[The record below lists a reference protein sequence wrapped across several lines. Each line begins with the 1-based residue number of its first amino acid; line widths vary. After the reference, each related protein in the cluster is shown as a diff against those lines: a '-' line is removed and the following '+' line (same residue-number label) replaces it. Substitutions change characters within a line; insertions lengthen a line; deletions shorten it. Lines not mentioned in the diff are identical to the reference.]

1 MRSPFS
7 ALLRRTSAAPTAM
20 AGATAMLTLLGTVL
34 AGCESQDLPTE
45 ETGGV
50 ATQVAALATCGGQVA
65 DPFAALK
72 TLKLVVREPGANGL
86 VVAGSSPTAA
96 YSTGKSS
103 LVFSDIKAGSPFEVT
118 LMGFGSGG
126 GTAQWFGR
134 RTGVNIKKN
143 DTTTL
148 DMALMAV
155 ENFTCV
161 GTKNMAN
168 ALFSSS
174 AVMDNGRVLITGG
187 FTNATPDGG
196 LVRLESPSDAAYIF
210 DPNTGAFARAKGLMK
225 EARAGHSMIYLP
237 KLNQVLIVGGAKKMT
252 IAADGSAPPMWSVTD
267 GTSLSYEV
275 YDVASDTFLAGADN
289 GLYAKKRV
297 FPNLIAL
304 TDDYVVSL
312 GGAPWPISNSDDYA
326 KSDLFN
332 STRTQGQ
339 KTGKFVDSMN
349 TLQLNAVRA
358 GSSVA
363 YIGPTSNG
371 TNRYLIW
378 GGTTIDQGYDPGN
391 QLTTAIKHAERF
403 KESTEPG
410 TGEFSSDYKLEG
422 DFPTDFPL
430 FFPTL
435 TRIGKT
441 TEKSGEYYHF
451 LSIGGVRYD
460 PKTKTWL
467 APKADDVFR
476 ISLKEAT
483 ESTKGRILTTRV
495 PGLSKGVYFHQSNLA
510 GTGHVVTSGGFSAHA
525 QPVSQ
530 TMQAFTLPSVG
541 PFYVDDTKLTVDKA
555 KLPAVVAL
563 PAAKSFVMRGGHSG
577 LTLRNDCVLMFGGT
591 SVLGTG
597 GLSSTQAATADIYCP
612 KFLLPN

>member
-1 MRSPFS
+1 MRSPS
-7 ALLRRTSAAPTAM
+7 SAPTCRRVA
-20 AGATAMLTLLGTVL
+20 AAAATRRATAWALALAAAA
-34 AGCESQDLPTE
+34 AGCESQAPQAED
-45 ETGGV
+45 TGGV

-72 TLKLVVREPGANGL
+72 TLKLVVREPSANGL
-86 VVAGSSPTAA
+86 VIAGSSPTAA

-118 LMGFGSGG
+118 LLGFGSGG

-143 DTTTL
+143 DTTAL
-148 DMALMAV
+148 DMSLMAV

-168 ALFSSS
+168 ALFSAS
-174 AVMDNGRVLITGG
+174 VLMDNGRVLITGG

-210 DPNTGAFARAKGLMK
+210 DPNTGTFARAKGLMK
-225 EARAGHSMIYLP
+225 EARAGHAMIYLP
-237 KLNQVLIVGGAKKMT
+237 KLNQVLVVGGAKKMS

-267 GTSLSYEV
+267 GASLSYEV
-275 YDVASDTFLAGADN
+275 YDVASETFLAGADN

-304 TDDYVVSL
+304 TDDYVVAL
-312 GGAPWPISNSDDYA
+312 GGAPWPLSNSDDYA

-332 STRTQGQ
+332 STRAQGQ
-339 KTGKFVDSMN
+339 KTGKFVDAMN

-358 GSSVA
+358 GAAVA

-391 QLTTAIKHAERF
+391 QLTTVIKHAERF

-410 TGEFSSDYKLEG
+410 TGEFSSDYKIEG
-422 DFPTDFPL
+422 DYPTDTPL

-441 TEKSGEYYHF
+441 SEKSGEYYHF

-467 APKADDVFR
+467 APKAEDVYR

-483 ESTKGRILTTRV
+483 ESSKGRILTTRV

-530 TMQAFTLPSVG
+530 SMQAFTLPSVG
-541 PFYVDDTKLTVDKA
+541 PLYIDDTKLTVDKA

-563 PAAKSFVMRGGHSG
+563 PAANGFVKRGGHSG
-577 LTLRNDCVLMFGGT
+577 LTLRNDCVLMFGGAAQ
-591 SVLGTG
+591 LGAG
-597 GLSSTQAATADIYCP
+597 GLSSTQAATSDIYCP